1 MIQGIDFTKSKI
13 NKLRMYGGANGNKIG
28 IYYNDDLYMLKF
40 PPKPT
45 KNLLMSYTNSCISEH
60 VACQIFETL
69 GLDVQKTL
77 LGTYGD
83 KIVVACKD
91 FETEGFLL
99 KEFAHLKNT
108 IIESEQDGYGTELK
122 DILKTIESQQIIPS
136 IKLREYFW
144 EMFIGDALLGNFDR
158 HNGNWG
164 FLVNDALGVAK
175 LAPIFDCGSCLYPQ
189 LDENKMLYV
198 LSNRKEIDERIFVF
212 PNSAI
217 REDGRKINYVKFL
230 TKTKDKDCI
239 KALKKVSSMLDVKK
253 INLIIE
259 STPYISNKYKIFLK
273 TIIKERKA
281 AIIDKALERD
291 LSLKIKKKNREMSL

>member
-40 PPKPT
+40 PPK
-45 KNLLMSYTNSCISEH
+45 
-60 VACQIFETL
+60 
-69 GLDVQKTL
+69 
-77 LGTYGD
+77 
-83 KIVVACKD
+83 
-91 FETEGFLL
+91 
-99 KEFAHLKNT
+99 
-108 IIESEQDGYGTELK
+108 
-122 DILKTIESQQIIPS
+122 
-136 IKLREYFW
+136 YFW